1 MNIDDQIIKQI
12 RVIASGF
19 DYIEKVVLFGSR
31 VRGDNRERSDIDL
44 AVYSD
49 EDITEFIDRLETQV
63 RSLLKFDISD
73 INQLDDLVFKQE
85 VETEGVVIYEKS
97 QI

>member
-85 VETEGVVIYEKS
+85 VETEGVAIYEKS
-97 QI
+97 KI

>member
-12 RVIASGF
+12 RDIASGF